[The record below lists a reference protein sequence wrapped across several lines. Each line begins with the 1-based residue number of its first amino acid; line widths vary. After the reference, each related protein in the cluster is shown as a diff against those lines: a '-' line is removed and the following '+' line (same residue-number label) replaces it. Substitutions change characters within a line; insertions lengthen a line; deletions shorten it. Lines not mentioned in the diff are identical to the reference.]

1 MTALTAGV
9 CSKKAKIV
17 TGNVARHLVP
27 RLERIARKYAEDGAP
42 HPWAMAANHCS
53 EIFLDAKS
61 DVIAE
66 IERDLATG
74 QAEKLSKA
82 ELAEAKEL
90 DDATPTP
97 TGLRDRKSQMLVS
110 RGGKMFERFVPYAL
124 SKSLA
129 DTPWAV
135 WKDTNDI
142 SNILGVSKEALLD
155 FTKRAFGQ
163 SFRVTLEADFIA
175 LRPDAPLSH
184 PIVLMN
190 CKTSAKER
198 LHQATMW
205 AILLQIL
212 RDPKLSA
219 KFEIEVDDIALWKRC
234 RYVGVIGDFAVE
246 QPDLREEPL
255 AVAQTGGWQF
265 LKRSYHATTP
275 LEPTRTGYRFQ
286 PLLQTA
292 IRPIP
297 QTESRGRSACQSLGE
312 NTECRCHETV
322 QLRFVRSHSPTAR
335 RLWIGQCQSGGQ
347 GYLGGV

>member
-1 MTALTAGV
+1 MTALTAGGRGE
-9 CSKKAKIV
+9 KTRIV

-27 RLERIARKYAEDGAP
+27 RLERIEQRYAEQGEA
-42 HPWAMAANHCS
+42 HSWAMAANHCS
-53 EIFLDAKS
+53 EIFLDAKP

-74 QAEKLSKA
+74 RAEKLSKA
-82 ELAEAKEL
+82 DLAEAEEL
-90 DDATPTP
+90 DEATPTP

-110 RGGKMFERFVPYAL
+110 RGGKMFERFVPFAL

-142 SNILGVSKEALLD
+142 SNILGVPKDALLG

-163 SFRVTLEADFIA
+163 DFRVTLEADFIA

-212 RDPKLSA
+212 RDPLLSA
-219 KFEIEVDDIALWKRC
+219 KFEM
-234 RYVGVIGDFAVE
+234 
-246 QPDLREEPL
+246 
-255 AVAQTGGWQF
+255 
-265 LKRSYHATTP
+265 
-275 LEPTRTGYRFQ
+275 
-286 PLLQTA
+286 
-292 IRPIP
+292 
-297 QTESRGRSACQSLGE
+297 
-312 NTECRCHETV
+312 
-322 QLRFVRSHSPTAR
+322 
-335 RLWIGQCQSGGQ
+335 
-347 GYLGGV
+347 